1 MAYSKFYNQSGIG
14 HPTEDSVKKA
24 YISRLKPA
32 TSTGTE
38 TAFAPKAQSA
48 ADASSAKPSFQQIIE
63 QSRSNRTART
73 YPAEKQTHPA
83 SSSDSEQSVT
93 QQQQTVGTP
102 GSEPAVTQSGAS
114 KNGIIQSS
122 KSEYPVTHAV
132 QGASRDNYL
141 AALDQL
147 VSQNKGKVGDALKYK
162 IQMYE
167 EQLKAQKAALD
178 AQKAENEAALDAEAE
193 RLAAEGYENRRQTE
207 ADSAKARANWNET
220 ANAYG
225 LNSGTQGQAALSFAK
240 QLQSGIT
247 ALRNAE
253 AQARAEVERQRL
265 TLGQQYQAA
274 IEQAQAENNQQLVQ
288 LLYQKA
294 LKAEQSSRPGIA
306 YGGPHPW
313 ASSGRSNSDT
323 AAANELAS
331 KITGDPW
338 TDSNLLS
345 PEYQEM
351 INKEMMSKGLTLE
364 EMDEFLY
371 NRVYPALVD
380 SVSGTR
386 ANGDSLKNLVDTIGT
401 KTGRTD
407 FDKFYEWEPES
418 SKSSGIPA
426 SSYNPAYSAS
436 TPQFGSGATNE
447 YGLSMG
453 TLKSTVGQ
461 MLKSGD
467 YSAAENMM
475 DKYAGLLTKSQWN
488 ELADIYN
495 KYGYELSKY

>member
-1 MAYSKFYNQSGIG
+1 MGYSKYYNQSGIG
-14 HPTEDSVKKA
+14 IPVEEPEKKT
-24 YISRLKPA
+24 YISRRTPGASAVGETVGSLQEQPAAQKSKPEEKLVSPSA
-32 TSTGTE
+32 AEQSPTQQTQTLEPTSPEQASEDASTG
-38 TAFAPKAQSA
+38 
-48 ADASSAKPSFQQIIE
+48 
-63 QSRSNRTART
+63 
-73 YPAEKQTHPA
+73 
-83 SSSDSEQSVT
+83 
-93 QQQQTVGTP
+93 
-102 GSEPAVTQSGAS
+102 AVTQ
-114 KNGIIQSS
+114 
-122 KSEYPVTHAV
+122 AV

-147 VSQNKGKVGDALKYK
+147 ISQNNGEVDEALKYQ

-225 LNSGTQGQAALSFAK
+225 LNSGTQGQAALSFAN
-240 QLQSGIT
+240 QLQSDLT

-288 LLYQKA
+288 LLYNKA
-294 LKAEQSSRPGIA
+294 MKAGRG
-306 YGGPHPW
+306 
-313 ASSGRSNSDT
+313 SSGGYYGRYFSGSTKKKRTTSSDKV
-323 AAANELAS
+323 NDLAS

-338 TDSNLLS
+338 IDSNLLS
-345 PEYQEM
+345 PDDQEM

-371 NRVYPALVD
+371 NRVYPTLVNRA
-380 SVSGTR
+380 GETR
-386 ANGDSLKNLVDTIGT
+386 ANGDAIKNLVNTIGDT
-401 KTGRTD
+401 TGRTE

-418 SKSSGIPA
+418 SKSSGISA
-426 SSYNPAYSAS
+426 SSYNQSYSAS
-436 TPQFGSGATNE
+436 TPQFGSGASNE
-447 YGLSMG
+447 YGLSIG

-461 MLKSGD
+461 QLKSGD
-467 YSAAENMM
+467 YSAAEKMM
-475 DKYAGLLTKSQWN
+475 DQYAGTLTKSQWN
-488 ELADIYN
+488 ELADVYN